1 MSWIRSSRATTL
13 VVLLAVAFAAV
24 GTAAAISVDAESMPD
39 ESQVGDDVTAEL
51 VVSDP
56 FTDTDEWTLHGET
69 ALDDVSWT
77 ITVLDQGE
85 EVSETNYGEQSFN
98 QTLSRS
104 GGGDEV
110 VIELKG
116 TAPEVDNYSYDPAQT
131 YTLATLAK
139 IQGSNT
145 EELETWNV
153 HYYTEESRESRQ
165 AIDSA
170 GAAIEAAGGNQEAEQ
185 LYQNAISAYEG
196 ENFGNA
202 KDLANQAES
211 KAQNAQQSQQTTQ
224 YLLIG
229 VGVLV
234 VLALIGGGIY
244 YWKSQQGPSQKL
256 R

>member
-1 MSWIRSSRATTL
+1 M
-13 VVLLAVAFAAV
+13 
-24 GTAAAISVDAESMPD
+24 
-39 ESQVGDDVTAEL
+39 
-51 VVSDP
+51 
-56 FTDTDEWTLHGET
+56 
-69 ALDDVSWT
+69 SWT